1 MWGKDSDH
9 EEIAASARA
18 HRRPGLRA
26 RRAGPGRTADVRRRA
41 QRQRDDTAALQQA
54 FDAAVAAGP
63 GSVVKLTKGKFYTN
77 EILVDGFD
85 GCFTGAGM
93 HRTVVDTLR
102 GLDPALPGVKQV
114 MDPDDETVPLA
125 GWTSLIAFV
134 RSDVR
139 VADMSFDITAEE
151 PCEEWD
157 DIGGRGT
164 LDPPLRR
171 LHRDPR
177 LALLVRQGRL
187 RLA

>member
-1 MWGKDSDH
+1 MGGSH
-9 EEIAASARA
+9 EETAVPALLRPAPAARK
-18 HRRPGLRA
+18 RG
-26 RRAGPGRTADVRRRA
+26 AGPAGPRTFVVAPSGV
-41 QRQRDDTAALQQA
+41 DDTAALQQA

-63 GSVVKLTKGKFYTN
+63 GSVVRLTKGKFYTN

-93 HRTVVDTLR
+93 HKTVVDTLR
-102 GLDPALPGVKQV
+102 GLDPALPGVKLV
-114 MDPDDETVPLA
+114 MDPDDETGTMPLA

-139 VADMSFDITAEE
+139 VADMSFDITALE
-151 PCEEWD
+151 PCEPWERYW
-157 DIGGRGT
+157 GEGRH

-171 LHRDPR
+171 LHRDSR